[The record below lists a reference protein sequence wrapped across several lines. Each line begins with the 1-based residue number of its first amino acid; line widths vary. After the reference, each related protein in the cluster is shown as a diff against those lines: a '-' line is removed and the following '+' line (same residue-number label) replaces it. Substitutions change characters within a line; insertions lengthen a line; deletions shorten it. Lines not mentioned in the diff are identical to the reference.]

1 MAEPSKL
8 DQPISVTIC
17 IRKIPASNLGRVT
30 NSPGYFR
37 GFPQFLQACSGKVI
51 LIRPGGQKLFEI
63 SKSHLKILGARRLT
77 LRFRIKGPQIL
88 RATVQNS
95 AAQASF

>member
-8 DQPISVTIC
+8 DQPIPVTIC
-17 IRKIPASNLGRVT
+17 IRKIPAANLGRVT
-30 NSPGYFR
+30 NSPGCFR
-37 GFPQFLQACSGKVI
+37 GFPQSLQECAGKVI
-51 LIRPGGQKLFEI
+51 LIRPGGHKFFEI

-77 LRFRIKGPQIL
+77 LRFRTKGSQIL

-95 AAQASF
+95 AAQAFF